1 MGMAAPGGVLAAKP
15 LRVFGTA
22 AGACEFI
29 YSLQTRA
36 EEDGIPHSQYAVQN
50 QTFDSYHKKLSP

>member
-22 AGACEFI
+22 AGAYGFI
-29 YSLQTRA
+29 SSLQTQA
-36 EEDGIPHSQYAVQN
+36 EEDGIPHSQYAGQN
-50 QTFDSYHKKLSP
+50 QTVESYHKKLSP